1 MLWSALNLTLGYNA
15 TLVTIGA
22 TLLGIAT
29 GISGTFLYLR
39 KNALISDA
47 ISHATLPGLGAAFL
61 LMTGVGLDGRNLI
74 GLLGGSAI
82 SAALGLMIVTWL
94 TTKTRLSQDAAIGS
108 VLSVFFAFGVVLLT
122 VIQALPAGRQAG
134 LETFLLGSTAGMLF
148 NDAVLILVLGAITTS
163 ILVLFRRPIIL
174 VSFDSTYAKT
184 LGISPQKTD
193 YLVLAVA
200 LAVTVIGMKIAG
212 LILIVAL
219 LIIAPV
225 AARFWSEKSDI
236 IILISA
242 IFGGLSGY
250 LGTAISATAPGL
262 PTGPIIVLCSFVL
275 FLVSFLLAP
284 RRGVLAAARSFWVF
298 QRTVHM
304 TQGLLSI
311 AQNQPIYEPKT
322 KRILQRRGFIRA
334 DGVATQAGR
343 ALAAKTLLNE
353 RRWSFW
359 RNKMQQTG
367 NLDESIV
374 YSLVSIET
382 KLTPDQIES
391 IDRGLS
397 EEQQE
402 RV

>member
-1 MLWSALNLTLGYNA
+1 MLWSALSLTLGYNA
-15 TLVTIGA
+15 TLVTLGA

-61 LMTGVGLDGRNLI
+61 LMTGAGLDGRNLI

-122 VIQALPAGRQAG
+122 VIQAQPAVRQAG

-174 VSFDSTYAKT
+174 VSFDSTYAQT

-225 AARFWSEKSDI
+225 AARFWSEKSDT

-367 NLDESIV
+367 DLDESIV

-382 KLTPDQIES
+382 KLTHDQIES

>member
-61 LMTGVGLDGRNLI
+61 FMTGVGLDGRNLI

-122 VIQALPAGRQAG
+122 VIQALPSGRQAG

-367 NLDESIV
+367 DLDEPIV